1 MEVMK
6 SERFKRNYKSREGF
20 NNLVRRMWDSFD
32 YNIGNM
38 QYAEDGRGN
47 QGIGSV
53 FTGYSRGNVSE
64 QSERSGGADA
74 GKSIAD
80 NAEQKSRVI
89 YTIR

>member
-53 FTGYSRGNVSE
+53 FTGYS
-64 QSERSGGADA
+64 
-74 GKSIAD
+74 
-80 NAEQKSRVI
+80 
-89 YTIR
+89 